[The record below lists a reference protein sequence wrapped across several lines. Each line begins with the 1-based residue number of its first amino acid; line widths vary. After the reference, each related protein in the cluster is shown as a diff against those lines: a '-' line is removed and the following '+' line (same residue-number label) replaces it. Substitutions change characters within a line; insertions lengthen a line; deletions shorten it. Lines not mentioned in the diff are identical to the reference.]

1 MIHAFL
7 GRLPEIP
14 DSCYVAPSADI
25 MGDVALGEYVSV
37 WFNATLRGDVHKI
50 RVGAG
55 TNIQDNACVH
65 VTRWHA
71 PTSIG
76 RGCTIGHG
84 AIIHGCTL
92 SDLVL
97 VGMGAT
103 ILDDA
108 HIGRESLIGANAL
121 VTARMEIPPRSL
133 VLGSPAKVVRSLTD
147 AEVSS
152 IHNYARGYLAYSAA
166 AQGKHVGANLEMLL
180 DPSLSSPPGRC
191 HIVWIGRAEI
201 PAIATV
207 PGVSMAAFETVANY
221 RASVANR
228 EATQETILVMDSG
241 DWPASASEVRECS
254 GWFGG
259 LVLQLDGLS
268 DQEAVDLALYGPERK
283 AVSLRPLRFAD
294 EGLALRLLQPVGAW
308 IRPDW
313 YE

>member
-7 GRLPEIP
+7 GRLPQVP
-14 DSCYVAPSADI
+14 DSCYVVPSADI
-25 MGDVALGEYVSV
+25 MGDVSLGEFVSV
-37 WFNATLRGDVHKI
+37 WFNATLRGDVHEI

-103 ILDDA
+103 ILDGA
-108 HIGRESLIGANAL
+108 HIGKESLIGAHAL
-121 VTARMEIPPRSL
+121 VTARTEIPPRSL
-133 VLGSPAKVVRSLTD
+133 VLGSPAKVVRTLTD
-147 AEVSS
+147 AEVAS

-166 AQGKHVGANLEMLL
+166 AQGKTVGANLEMLL
-180 DPSLSSPPGRC
+180 NPALSSPPGRVQ
-191 HIVWIGRAEI
+191 IVWIGRADI
-201 PAIATV
+201 PAIEAMA
-207 PGVSMAAFETVANY
+207 GVSMSVFD
-221 RASVANR
+221 SVADYR
-228 EATQETILVMDSG
+228 SSVASRAATRETILVMDTEAL
-241 DWPASASEVRECS
+241 PASEAAVRAYAD
-254 GWFGG
+254 WFGG
-259 LVLQLDGLS
+259 LVLCAAGLS
-268 DQEAVDLALYGPERK
+268 DAHTAELALYGPERN
-283 AVSLRPLRFAD
+283 AVSLGPLRFAD
-294 EGLALRLLQPVGAW
+294 EPWALRLVQPVGAW

-313 YE
+313 YR

>member
-1 MIHAFL
+1 MIHSFL
-7 GRLPEIP
+7 GRVPQIP
-14 DSCYVAPSADI
+14 DSCYVVPSADI
-25 MGDVALGEYVSV
+25 MGDVSLGDYVSV
-37 WFNATLRGDVHKI
+37 WFNATLRGDVHAI

-55 TNIQDNACVH
+55 TNIQDNACIH

-108 HIGRESLIGANAL
+108 HIGDESLIGAHAL
-121 VTARMEIPPRSL
+121 VTARTEIPPRSL

-147 AEVSS
+147 HEVTS
-152 IHNYARGYLAYSAA
+152 IHNYAGGYLAYSAA

-180 DPSLSSPPGRC
+180 DPSLSSPPGRR
-191 HIVWIGRAEI
+191 HIVWIGRAEA
-201 PAIATV
+201 PAIET
-207 PGVSMAAFETVANY
+207 PSGVSRAAVKTVANY
-221 RASVANR
+221 RASLANR
-228 EATQETILVMDSG
+228 EATQETILVMDT
-241 DWPASASEVRECS
+241 DTLPATDGALRACA

-259 LVLQLDGLS
+259 LVLHLDGLS
-268 DQEAVDLALYGPERK
+268 DHQAVDLALYGPERK

-294 EGLALRLLQPVGAW
+294 EAMALRLIQPVGAW

-313 YE
+313 YA